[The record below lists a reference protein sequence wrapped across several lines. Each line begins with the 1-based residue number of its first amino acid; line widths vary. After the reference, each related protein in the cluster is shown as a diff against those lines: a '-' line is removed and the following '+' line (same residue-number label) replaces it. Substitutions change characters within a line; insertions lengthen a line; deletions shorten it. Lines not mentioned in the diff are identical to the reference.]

1 MDLRH
6 RVYLEA
12 NFSGPD
18 CAGILPKFCQNF
30 QAIPKTVSQT
40 VSHRADRSPKS
51 LLHSQFGLEAEV
63 GIAPRLPS
71 PAKNSAALAAWSITI
86 LHYPPVSPTLILLKL
101 LLNGFQRR
109 GFKNLSSHTSTG
121 FARNTHFERFA
132 TLRALRAE
140 RLPRPKW

>member
-30 QAIPKTVSQT
+30 QAIPKT

-71 PAKNSAALAAWSITI
+71 PAKNSAALAA
-86 LHYPPVSPTLILLKL
+86 
-101 LLNGFQRR
+101 
-109 GFKNLSSHTSTG
+109 
-121 FARNTHFERFA
+121 
-132 TLRALRAE
+132 
-140 RLPRPKW
+140 